1 MWKTLWKTW
10 TVDKPAALGDW
21 LWDAFVV
28 QLAALLDRLTKRQ
41 VVALVL
47 AVVLIIAYDHR
58 VPLPPALLLVGDL
71 IAYVDIFAMI
81 LLLSML
87 SRVAT
92 ILLVIRQL
100 SAWIA
105 RSAGKLMSAAR
116 RLDFRHRR
124 ERGSRVRKRLFG
136 RSGNDDKPAVAAG
149 LAWA

>member
-1 MWKTLWKTW
+1 MWKALWKTW

-21 LWDAFVV
+21 LWEVFVV

-41 VVALVL
+41 IVALVL
-47 AVVLIIAYDHR
+47 AVILIIAYDHR

-87 SRVAT
+87 GRAAT
-92 ILLVIRQL
+92 ILLFIRQATAL
-100 SAWIA
+100 IA
-105 RSAGKLMSAAR
+105 RSASKLTAAR

-124 ERGSRVRKRLFG
+124 KRGSWARKRLSG
-136 RSGNDDKPAVAAG
+136 RSGNDDEPAVAAG
-149 LAWA
+149 FAWA